1 MLLVVTHQAQ
11 KLSFVIFAVL
21 LRAQQGNNEE
31 NRSHG
36 KAGLCGR
43 CLLVIWHDSKY
54 LRLTGSSQHLTF
66 WWNSFKFLR
75 IKSLLT
81 RLVYRIND
89 RSGSNI
95 STGYFSEN
103 KEIGY
108 HAGQSL
114 VQITT
119 SKSLLQTFFVTIV
132 INFCIRWWHFVNSS
146 KFVGAS
152 RPQSN
157 KTSDSIKFESHTTL
171 PFRSTCT
178 T

>member
-1 MLLVVTHQAQ
+1 MKKTEAMGKQDCVVDACWLYDMILNIVDLLAAPNT
-11 KLSFVIFAVL
+11 
-21 LRAQQGNNEE
+21 
-31 NRSHG
+31 
-36 KAGLCGR
+36 
-43 CLLVIWHDSKY
+43 WHSDEIVSN
-54 LRLTGSSQHLTF
+54 F
-66 WWNSFKFLR
+66 WE
-75 IKSLLT
+75 SLLT

-95 STGYFSEN
+95 STGYFSEY

-132 INFCIRWWHFVNSS
+132 INFCIRWWHFVNSN
-146 KFVGAS
+146 KFVEAS

-157 KTSDSIKFESHTTL
+157 KTSDNIKFESHTTL
-171 PFRSTCT
+171 PFGVTWQALLSP
-178 T
+178 

>member
-11 KLSFVIFAVL
+11 KLSFAIFAVL

-31 NRSHG
+31 NKSRG
-36 KAGLCGR
+36 IAGLRGR
-43 CLLVIWHDSKY
+43 YPLVIWHDSKY
-54 LRLTGSSQHLTF
+54 RGLSGCSKHLTF
-66 WWNSFKFLR
+66 WWYSFKFLR
-75 IKSLLT
+75 ITLLT
-81 RLVYRIND
+81 RLVHRIND
-89 RSGSNI
+89 RSRLNI
-95 STGYFSEN
+95 STGYFSEY

-108 HAGQSL
+108 HAEQSL

>member
-1 MLLVVTHQAQ
+1 MKKTEAMGKQDCVVDACWLYDMILNIVDLLAAPNT
-11 KLSFVIFAVL
+11 
-21 LRAQQGNNEE
+21 
-31 NRSHG
+31 
-36 KAGLCGR
+36 
-43 CLLVIWHDSKY
+43 WHSDEIVSN
-54 LRLTGSSQHLTF
+54 F
-66 WWNSFKFLR
+66 WE
-75 IKSLLT
+75 SLLT

-89 RSGSNI
+89 GSRSNI
-95 STGYFSEN
+95 STGYFSEY
-103 KEIGY
+103 KAIGY

-171 PFRSTCT
+171 PFRSPYT
-178 T
+178 TWKW